1 MFGIMSLTVR
11 RTYRDQ
17 PIDKKVGPGTMIHKI
32 HGLSSVQLVRRLY
45 ARVARIQQLCHLQ
58 VSMIAQKGQSGHS
71 DRE

>member
-1 MFGIMSLTVR
+1 
-11 RTYRDQ
+11 
-17 PIDKKVGPGTMIHKI
+17 MIHKI